1 MMVSGEV
8 DPGQGG
14 TIWALNLDEPAPVI
28 TPLVAATF
36 RQVGRES
43 ALAVGTL
50 LGGDTSEEVLQR
62 FETGRRCYTAWVEGT
77 LAAYGWVSIN
87 EEFVGELN
95 LRLWLLPGEAYLW
108 DCATVPIFRRQSL
121 YSALLA
127 YILGELRGEKLCR
140 AWIGAD
146 MDNMP
151 SQRGIARAGF
161 RRVAD
166 LVVEQVL
173 PLRMAWVQGRPGVP
187 ESLVSEARRVFLGD
201 RDKVWLE
208 ALSSATSQPHL

>member
-1 MMVSGEV
+1 MVSAQD
-8 DPGQGG
+8 DPRQGG

-28 TPLVAATF
+28 TPLVPATF

-43 ALAVGTL
+43 ALALGTA
-50 LGGDTSEEVLQR
+50 LGGDTTGEVLRR
-62 FETGRRCYTAWVEGT
+62 FETGRRCYTAWVEGA

-95 LRLWLLPGEAYLW
+95 LRLWLLPGEAYIW
-108 DCATVPIFRRQSL
+108 DCATVPAFRRQSL

-146 MDNMP
+146 MDNIP

-173 PLRMAWVQGRPGVP
+173 PLRMAWVQGRPGIP
-187 ESLVSEARRVFLGD
+187 DHLVAEARRVFLGN
-201 RDKVWLE
+201 RDQAWQE
-208 ALSSATSQPHL
+208 AVSHLLG

>member
-43 ALAVGTL
+43 ALAVGTS

>member
-43 ALAVGTL
+43 ALAVGTS

-173 PLRMAWVQGRPGVP
+173 PLRMAWVQGWPGVP

>member
-8 DPGQGG
+8 DPGKDG

-43 ALAVGTL
+43 ALAVGTS